1 MDRTVSA
8 SDLAGG
14 LRSGGPLL
22 GLMIKMPALRVVESA
37 GLAGIDLVVLD
48 GEHGPADDQLFDQHL
63 LAARAAGVPALVR
76 VASPD
81 EPLILRVLDAGATG
95 VVIPHVSTAAQAE
108 RAVRSVKY
116 PPRGDRSAALT
127 TRAGG
132 HGQRSMAEHVKRSND
147 ETVVIVQVEDP
158 AGVDAVEEIAAVE
171 GVSAVFPG
179 PSDLGLA
186 LGVPGDSQAAELID
200 ALERVRRAVVATEGV
215 ALCTLVTDAQTA
227 QTAFAGGSTIS
238 ALAVLDVVIERSLRA
253 LGDAVARHPEREKT

>member
-95 VVIPHVSTAAQAE
+95 VVVPHVSTAAQAE

-132 HGQRSMAEHVKRSND
+132 YGQRSMAEHVKRSND
-147 ETVVIVQVEDP
+147 ETVIVQVEDP

-171 GVSAVFPG
+171 GVSAVIPG

-227 QTAFAGGSTIS
+227 QTAFAGGSTI